1 LSLALWGW
9 DSRSMEIRMASTVA
23 AQTRDFARRFFQ
35 MILELG
41 REDWVAASDAFERTL
56 TAHLDHPYVAYV
68 QANRARRA
76 GFAAAAERVREQEF
90 PQIERRKAGTR
101 RNAPVFYR
109 VGRAEATFSLNL
121 PYEVPASHPL
131 RTAETG
137 RGNPLRREPEVPE
150 ARSPWRRRLRRR
162 RTSREQVSAE
172 PLTPVAWWRKL
183 ADGAALLLDAL
194 TRTPSKRQR

>member
-1 LSLALWGW
+1 
-9 DSRSMEIRMASTVA
+9 MEIRMASTVA

-109 VGRAEATFSLNL
+109 VGRAGAAFSLKL

-131 RTAETG
+131 RTAETA
-137 RGNPLRREPEVPE
+137 RGNPLRRESEAQE

-162 RTSREQVSAE
+162 RTSHEEASVELHPSA
-172 PLTPVAWWRKL
+172 AWWRKL
-183 ADGAALLLDAL
+183 LGGAAGLLEAL